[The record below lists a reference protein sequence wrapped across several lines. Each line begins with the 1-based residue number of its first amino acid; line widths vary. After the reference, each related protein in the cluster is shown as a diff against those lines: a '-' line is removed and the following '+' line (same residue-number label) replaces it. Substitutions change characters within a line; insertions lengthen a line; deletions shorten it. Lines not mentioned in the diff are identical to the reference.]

1 MPKPPAGWHAQ
12 RRRNTAV
19 RALVLSG
26 SVAAIALPL
35 LWTLLASVGLKPDLT
50 TRPPTFMWPPSA
62 EAYAEVLIAVP
73 GFAQEFTNSVLLAT
87 GATGAAVAAAFLAAY
102 GLARSG
108 FPGKSML
115 VQSFLVL
122 ATLPVIAYVIPL
134 SELARHVHLRDTFV
148 GMALANAAVFAP
160 LALYVVYRYVAQIP
174 EELEEA
180 AFLEGASLPRVLWE
194 VIAPAAAPGLA
205 ATVLL
210 VFVLNWNMLLVP
222 LALAVRIKT
231 IPMAII
237 DFFTFEREV
246 EWSIAAAALIVS
258 LVPVVAIVAVAHR
271 ILERFS
277 LGPPTTRV

>member
-1 MPKPPAGWHAQ
+1 
-12 RRRNTAV
+12 
-19 RALVLSG
+19 
-26 SVAAIALPL
+26 
-35 LWTLLASVGLKPDLT
+35 
-50 TRPPTFMWPPSA
+50 
-62 EAYAEVLIAVP
+62 
-73 GFAQEFTNSVLLAT
+73 
-87 GATGAAVAAAFLAAY
+87 
-102 GLARSG
+102 
-108 FPGKSML
+108 

-174 EELEEA
+174 AELEEA
-180 AFLEGASLPRVLWE
+180 AFLEGASLSRVLWE